1 MQKKINI
8 MKFILYISFLV
19 VIVRMYYL
27 QILKHEDYLMK
38 MQELNTKIVYGD
50 TMPRG
55 KIYDRNGNLLVD
67 NTLVKTIYYRKDSK
81 KTFKQELELAYF
93 IKDFL
98 ELDYSKLTNSYLKD
112 FYILE
117 HENEI
122 QNRISKE
129 DNKKFKRHEITNIEY
144 YKLKKEKVTLD
155 DLNIYDDEDKKAI
168 YLYYLMNT
176 GYSYDDKIIKL
187 NASEEEFAFFSE
199 SDNKLSGF
207 HTKYTY
213 DRNYY
218 YGDTLKNIFG
228 SIGKITSE
236 NKEYYLKKGYSLNDI
251 VGISNLEYVYDD
263 YLKGE
268 KAIYKLE
275 NKEKILMQEGK
286 VGKDL
291 YLTIDIDLQTKVDEI
306 LKKEILLAKRSL
318 NTKYFDRSYIT
329 ISNPNNGDILAISGK
344 IYQNNKVNDYPIGA
358 ILDSMVS
365 GSVVKGASILVGYN
379 EGKIKIGEYMQDEC
393 IKIKST
399 PKKCSIYTMGYVN
412 DLDALKK
419 SSNVYQFKIA
429 LRVGGVN
436 YQYDRPAYV
445 SHEAFEIYRSYFQ
458 KFGLGTSTGI
468 DLNRENIGIKG
479 KDENAGLLMNLA
491 IGQYDSYTN
500 ISLNQYISTLAN
512 GNKRYSLHFLK
523 EIKNKDEVIKTY
535 EPIILNTLDID
546 EKYIKRVKQGL
557 KLVMS
562 EGTGVGYIDLSH
574 DPSGKTGTSET
585 FVDTNQDGIYETPTI
600 STAFVAYFPSNNPE
614 YAISITTPNISY
626 VNSSSS
632 YIYPFNKLV
641 IRKITDLMLS

>member
-67 NTLVKTIYYRKDSK
+67 NTLVKTIYYRKDDK
-81 KTFKQELELAYF
+81 KTFKQELELAYY

-98 ELDYSKLTNSYLKD
+98 DLDYSKLTNSYLKD

-291 YLTIDIDLQTKVDEI
+291 YLTIDIDLQTKVDEV
-306 LKKEILLAKRSL
+306 LK
-318 NTKYFDRSYIT
+318 
-329 ISNPNNGDILAISGK
+329 
-344 IYQNNKVNDYPIGA
+344 
-358 ILDSMVS
+358 
-365 GSVVKGASILVGYN
+365 
-379 EGKIKIGEYMQDEC
+379 
-393 IKIKST
+393 
-399 PKKCSIYTMGYVN
+399 
-412 DLDALKK
+412 
-419 SSNVYQFKIA
+419 
-429 LRVGGVN
+429 
-436 YQYDRPAYV
+436 
-445 SHEAFEIYRSYFQ
+445 
-458 KFGLGTSTGI
+458 
-468 DLNRENIGIKG
+468 
-479 KDENAGLLMNLA
+479 
-491 IGQYDSYTN
+491 
-500 ISLNQYISTLAN
+500 
-512 GNKRYSLHFLK
+512 
-523 EIKNKDEVIKTY
+523 KNKDWTFELYGSGIIDDKSKS
-535 EPIILNTLDID
+535 ILNNNKHHLPYKRNKP
-546 EKYIKRVKQGL
+546 ENMYKSYYIL
-557 KLVMS
+557 
-562 EGTGVGYIDLSH
+562 
-574 DPSGKTGTSET
+574 
-585 FVDTNQDGIYETPTI
+585 
-600 STAFVAYFPSNNPE
+600 
-614 YAISITTPNISY
+614 
-626 VNSSSS
+626 
-632 YIYPFNKLV
+632 
-641 IRKITDLMLS
+641 